1 LGTQELSTPPR
12 GRFITLEGGEG
23 AGKSTQIRRL
33 GERLRAAGLDV
44 IETREPGG
52 SPGAEEIRGL
62 LLGGGVERWDD
73 VTEALL
79 MYAARRDHLA
89 RKVWPALARGQ
100 WVLCDRFE
108 DSTRAYQGA
117 GSGLDR
123 GLIDALGQVAR
134 GSFAPDLTLILD
146 LPVSIGR
153 ERAAARRGPN
163 DRFEQRDDGFHERV
177 RQGFLAVA
185 AAEPGRCAVIDA
197 SLPLD
202 TVSQA
207 ISQAVEQ
214 RLKVGLTG

>member
-1 LGTQELSTPPR
+1 LGTQELSDATTPR

-33 GERLRAAGLDV
+33 GERLRAAGLDA

-52 SPGAEEIRGL
+52 SPGAEELRGL
-62 LLGGGVERWDD
+62 LLDGGVDRWDG

-123 GLIDALGQVAR
+123 AVLDALGQVAR
-134 GSFAPDLTLILD
+134 DAFAPDLTLILD
-146 LPVSIGR
+146 LPVSVGR
-153 ERAAARRGPN
+153 DRAAARRGLN

-177 RQGFLAVA
+177 RQGFLSVA
-185 AAEPGRCAVIDA
+185 AAEPDRCAVIDA

-202 TVSQA
+202 AVADAIARTVA
-207 ISQAVEQ
+207 R
-214 RLKVGLTG
+214 RLKIAL

>member
-1 LGTQELSTPPR
+1 LGTQELSQPR
-12 GRFITLEGGEG
+12 GRFVTLEGGEG
-23 AGKSTQIRRL
+23 VGKSTQIRRL
-33 GERLRAAGLDV
+33 GERLRAQGLDV

-123 GLIDALGQVAR
+123 AVIDALGQVAR
-134 GSFAPDLTLILD
+134 ADFTPDLTLILD
-146 LPVSIGR
+146 LPVSLGR
-153 ERAAARRGPN
+153 ARAAARRGPN

-185 AAEPGRCAVIDA
+185 AAEPERCAVIDA
-197 SLPLD
+197 SQPLD
-202 TVSQA
+202 VVAEAIAGTV
-207 ISQAVEQ
+207 ER
-214 RLKVGLTG
+214 RLNLRF

>member
-1 LGTQELSTPPR
+1 MGTQELSQPR
-12 GRFITLEGGEG
+12 GRFVTLEGGEG

-33 GERLRAAGLDV
+33 GERLRARGLDV

-123 GLIDALGQVAR
+123 AVIDALGQVAR
-134 GSFAPDLTLILD
+134 ADFTPDLTLILD
-146 LPVSIGR
+146 LPVSLGR
-153 ERAAARRGPN
+153 ARAAARRGPN

-185 AAEPGRCAVIDA
+185 AAEPERCAVIDA
-197 SLPLD
+197 SQPLD
-202 TVSQA
+202 VVAEAIAGTV
-207 ISQAVEQ
+207 ER
-214 RLKVGLTG
+214 RLNLRF